1 VLKDTFEGDV
11 VMIAARNSAFSDKKD
26 LHVGGLGANAQARFA
41 TISDPEGHDAIIR
54 ARPLLQQ
61 ARDAV
66 QSVAR
71 EAVQNA
77 NYALRNNP
85 WAALGLGAALGL
97 TVGYLLSRRS

>member
-1 VLKDTFEGDV
+1 
-11 VMIAARNSAFSDKKD
+11 MIAARNSAFSDKKD
-26 LHVGGLGANAQARFA
+26 LHIGGLGANAQVRLA
-41 TISDPEGHDAIIR
+41 TMAHPMGHDAIIR
-54 ARPLLQQ
+54 ARPFLQH

-66 QSVAR
+66 RSAAR

>member
-1 VLKDTFEGDV
+1 VGSVLQVTFEGDV
-11 VMIAARNSAFSDKKD
+11 AMMAARNSAFSDKKD
-26 LHVGGLGANAQARFA
+26 LHVGGLGANAQARLVA
-41 TISDPEGHDAIIR
+41 LADAPGRDAISR
-54 ARPLLQQ
+54 VRPFLQQ
-61 ARDAV
+61 
-66 QSVAR
+66 AR

>member
-1 VLKDTFEGDV
+1 
-11 VMIAARNSAFSDKKD
+11 MIAARNSVFSEKKD

-41 TISDPEGHDAIIR
+41 TMADPKGHDAIIR
-54 ARPLLQQ
+54 ALPFLQQ
-61 ARDAV
+61 AREAV
-66 QSVAR
+66 QSAGR
-71 EAVQNA
+71 QAVQNA

>member
-1 VLKDTFEGDV
+1 MMV
-11 VMIAARNSAFSDKKD
+11 ARNGAVSEKRD
-26 LHVGGLGANAQARFA
+26 LHIGGLGANAQARLA
-41 TISDPEGHDAIIR
+41 TLADFRGRDALIR
-54 ARPLLQQ
+54 ARPFLQQ

-66 QSVAR
+66 QGVASQ
-71 EAVQNA
+71 AVQNA

>member
-1 VLKDTFEGDV
+1 VLQVTFEGDV
-11 VMIAARNSAFSDKKD
+11 AMIAARNSAFSGKKD
-26 LHVGGLGANAQARFA
+26 LHFGGLGANAQARLA
-41 TISDPEGHDAIIR
+41 TMADPRGHEAIVR
-54 ARPLLQQ
+54 ARPFLQQ

-77 NYALRNNP
+77 NHALRNNP
-85 WAALGLGAALGL
+85 WGALGLGAALGL

>member
-1 VLKDTFEGDV
+1 
-11 VMIAARNSAFSDKKD
+11 MIAARNSAFSDKKD

-41 TISDPEGHDAIIR
+41 TMFDPEGHDAIIQ
-54 ARPLLQQ
+54 ARPFLQQ

-66 QSVAR
+66 QSAAR

>member
-1 VLKDTFEGDV
+1 
-11 VMIAARNSAFSDKKD
+11 MIAARNSAFSDKKD

-41 TISDPEGHDAIIR
+41 TMSDPRGHDAIR
-54 ARPLLQQ
+54 PARPFLQQ
-61 ARDAV
+61 ALDAV
-66 QSVAR
+66 QDVAR

-77 NYALRNNP
+77 NHALRNNP